1 MLLALVRLESP
12 TGSVFENGMEN
23 LNGGFVLQIS
33 AILAVLKS
41 KSLRTESR
49 VSGRLWCCCLI
60 LHNPEVA
67 GLCFAQWVTSVP
79 VET

>member
-12 TGSVFENGMEN
+12 TGSVLENGTEN

-41 KSLRTESR
+41 KSLRMESMI
-49 VSGRLWCCCLI
+49 SGRFWSRCLI

-67 GLCFAQWVTSVP
+67 GLCFAQ
-79 VET
+79 